1 MRLAVLAAA
10 RRLAAVARA
19 AVSRLRRRCR
29 RPWALGV
36 RWCKPPHD
44 GCHPWSLTSTSFCFV
59 NRPPLASST
68 HSLPTEVL
76 RCGSFAV
83 AGDVEAPTPWV
94 ARGAER
100 DASPSFFSYLYK
112 PQTTNCAWRFRG
124 ELAPSRPVF
133 SQALWR
139 ALLPCL
145 SSFVPTYLGSL
156 LVEPTFPLCDN
167 LVTTERHCTR
177 APLSRQRRMS
187 TLALCASARAAR
199 QHAERGESFFLPP
212 THTDAGILLRGIVG
226 RSSADSIGFG
236 LTFVC

>member
-1 MRLAVLAAA
+1 MALSETHRPHSFLIFTSHK
-10 RRLAAVARA
+10 RR
-19 AVSRLRRRCR
+19 
-29 RPWALGV
+29 
-36 RWCKPPHD
+36 
-44 GCHPWSLTSTSFCFV
+44 T
-59 NRPPLASST
+59 
-68 HSLPTEVL
+68 
-76 RCGSFAV
+76 
-83 AGDVEAPTPWV
+83 
-94 ARGAER
+94 ARGA
-100 DASPSFFSYLYK
+100 SGGSLHH
-112 PQTTNCAWRFRG
+112 
-124 ELAPSRPVF
+124 RPVF

-236 LTFVC
+236 LTFVCGPMLAPLSVPVLLELLLFDLELVCCNFHAAVLSQIRGVPLL